1 VRHANGYETQYS
13 HLSGYAKS
21 IAEGTRVRQGQVIG
35 YVGSTGLSTGPHL
48 HYEVMVN
55 KRFVDPM
62 KIRLPRG
69 RVLQAQALDLFMK
82 ERNRID
88 ALLNIDGH
96 NRYADARN

>member
-1 VRHANGYETQYS
+1 
-13 HLSGYAKS
+13 
-21 IAEGTRVRQGQVIG
+21 
-35 YVGSTGLSTGPHL
+35 
-48 HYEVMVN
+48 
-55 KRFVDPM
+55 M

-96 NRYADARN
+96 ARYADARN